1 MGLREARRLL
11 AESTALCLAAL
22 FWLAALCRPFA
33 PHVDDARVCFLHKQ
47 LGQPSRHLTQHLD
60 RPQIAAETAQLNAEI
75 ERLGGTPLEPAAGGA
90 ATPVDLP
97 VDLPTA
103 RGRRKSKGRKRG

>member
-1 MGLREARRLL
+1 MQRLRRSVLL
-11 AESTALCLAAL
+11 LCAA
-22 FWLAALCRPFA
+22 WLLCCPFA
-33 PHVDDARVCFLHKQ
+33 QPRCASLLVHKQ
-47 LGQPSRHLTQHLD
+47 LGSHLTQHPD

>member
-1 MGLREARRLL
+1 MRRVLLSVLLLCSGWLLSAARLHRISTMRISAFAQATYL
-11 AESTALCLAAL
+11 AS
-22 FWLAALCRPFA
+22 
-33 PHVDDARVCFLHKQ
+33 
-47 LGQPSRHLTQHLD
+47 HLTQHLA

-75 ERLGGTPLEPAAGGA
+75 ERLGGTPLQPAAGGA